1 MFFSLPLVPS
11 RLTVGP
17 INFLPCI
24 NLPPPVSPP
33 RLLLLNFPSIPAAYV
48 GVRVCVF
55 RVFAQCK
62 HSCTRA
68 QVGGEA
74 RRCGC
79 LRGRVCASHAKLSPF
94 SLSLYPF
101 AFFFAL
107 CKINNSGLQTQRVEG
122 ENIHGGKN
130 YSHALY
136 LSIASRIVFQGAQ
149 SLQFLVGGKAQWCC
163 MTHTHTHTQLSP
175 VVCSP

>member
-1 MFFSLPLVPS
+1 MDRSLLVWHPQNIKPSCRTLRLGQLYCRPEYLQRRKLQFYMSIHQIGFFSTPCFFLSPLVPS

-17 INFLPCI
+17 INFLPRI

-33 RLLLLNFPSIPAAYV
+33 RLLLLNFPSIAAAYV
-48 GVRVCVF
+48 GVRACVF

-101 AFFFAL
+101 AFFF
-107 CKINNSGLQTQRVEG
+107 
-122 ENIHGGKN
+122 
-130 YSHALY
+130 
-136 LSIASRIVFQGAQ
+136 
-149 SLQFLVGGKAQWCC
+149 
-163 MTHTHTHTQLSP
+163 SP
-175 VVCSP
+175 YVR